1 MKKIIEIPDEVAD
14 KFTQQKYKMSI
25 EQNQVILKNDVDQ
38 LDAQNFSLHY
48 MLIPSILSLVIA
60 LLTFF
65 LSGHSQINFTGG
77 RYHSVAGISM
87 LCATLIGFATFIW
100 VYAKQ
105 NTSPQKR
112 FFSRIRELVT
122 ISLAYTLI
130 VFAIQALIWYI
141 LGMTFVGVT
150 LDRLTAS
157 FVAALFAAIVFYFLI
172 LFAASVQISHLII
185 LLFITF
191 IGGIFLSM
199 ATNGQNG
206 WWQYN
211 FSFLGTG
218 EAKNQWQFNF
228 TMIFSA
234 LMLLTITDYLFMDF
248 QKSDLYSFKVKIVQA
263 FYYVIALFI
272 AGVGIFPAQSWT
284 MALHNASAYGIVLCI
299 IILIVLSKYLLPQ
312 ISKEFLSISAIVFI
326 ALVTSA
332 ILFLKVHYLS
342 LTVFEIIAFA
352 ISFTW
357 LVMMINALQKMLHES
372 SVYQVE
378 VVEVKENIS

>member
-14 KFTQQKYKMSI
+14 KFEQQNYKMSV
-25 EQNQVILKNDVDQ
+25 EQNQIVLKSDVDQ
-38 LDAQNFSLHY
+38 IDAQNFSLHY
-48 MLIPSILSLVIA
+48 MLIPSLLSLIIS

-87 LCATLIGFATFIW
+87 LCATIIGFATFLW

-112 FFSRIRELVT
+112 MLSRIRELVT

-150 LDRLTAS
+150 LDRFTAS
-157 FVAALFAAIVFYFLI
+157 FVAALFSAIVFYFLI
-172 LFAASVQISHLII
+172 LFAASVKISHLII

-199 ATNGQNG
+199 AMNGQNV

-248 QKSDLYSFKVKIVQA
+248 QKSDLYNFKVKIVQA

-284 MALHNASAYGIVLCI
+284 MTFHNASAYGIVLCI

-312 ISKEFLSISAIVFI
+312 ISKEFLSMSAIVFV

-357 LVMMINALQKMLHES
+357 LVLMINALQKMLHES
-372 SVYQVE
+372 RVYQVE
-378 VVEVKENIS
+378 VVELKENI

>member
-14 KFTQQKYKMSI
+14 KFEQQNYKMSI
-25 EQNQVILKNDVDQ
+25 EQNQIVLKSDAGQ
-38 LDAQNFSLHY
+38 IDAQNFSLHY
-48 MLIPSILSLVIA
+48 MLIPSLLSLIIS

-87 LCATLIGFATFIW
+87 LCATIIGFATFLW

-112 FFSRIRELVT
+112 MLSRIRELVT

-150 LDRLTAS
+150 LDRFTAS
-157 FVAALFAAIVFYFLI
+157 FVAALFSAIVFYFLI
-172 LFAASVQISHLII
+172 LFAASVKISHLII

-199 ATNGQNG
+199 AMNGQNA

-248 QKSDLYSFKVKIVQA
+248 QKSDLYNFKVKIVQA

-284 MALHNASAYGIVLCI
+284 MTFHNASAYGIVLCI
-299 IILIVLSKYLLPQ
+299 IILIVLSKYLLPK
-312 ISKEFLSISAIVFI
+312 ISKEFLSMSAIVFV

-357 LVMMINALQKMLHES
+357 LVLMINALQKMLHES
-372 SVYQVE
+372 SIYQVK
-378 VVEVKENIS
+378 VVQLKEEI

>member
-1 MKKIIEIPDEVAD
+1 MKKIIEIPDDVAD
-14 KFTQQKYKMSI
+14 KFEQQNYKMSV
-25 EQNQVILKNDVDQ
+25 EQNQIVLKSDVDQ

-48 MLIPSILSLVIA
+48 MLIPSLLSLVIS

-87 LCATLIGFATFIW
+87 LCATIIGFATFLW

-112 FFSRIRELVT
+112 MLSRIRELVT

-150 LDRLTAS
+150 LDRFTAS
-157 FVAALFAAIVFYFLI
+157 FVAALFSAIVFYFLI
-172 LFAASVQISHLII
+172 LFAASVKISHLII

-248 QKSDLYSFKVKIVQA
+248 QKSDLYNFKVKIVQA

-284 MALHNASAYGIVLCI
+284 MTFHNASAYGIVLCI

-312 ISKEFLSISAIVFI
+312 ISKEFLSMSAIVFVS
-326 ALVTSA
+326 LVTSA

-357 LVMMINALQKMLHES
+357 LVLMINALQKMLHES
-372 SVYQVE
+372 SIYQVK
-378 VVEVKENIS
+378 VVQLKEEI

>member
-14 KFTQQKYKMSI
+14 KFEQQNYKMSI
-25 EQNQVILKNDVDQ
+25 EQNQIVLKSDAGQ
-38 LDAQNFSLHY
+38 IDAQNFSLHY
-48 MLIPSILSLVIA
+48 MLIPSLLSLIIS

-87 LCATLIGFATFIW
+87 LCATIIGFATFLW

-112 FFSRIRELVT
+112 MLSRIRELVT

-150 LDRLTAS
+150 LDRFTAS
-157 FVAALFAAIVFYFLI
+157 FVAALFSAIVFYFLI
-172 LFAASVQISHLII
+172 LFAASVKISHLII

-199 ATNGQNG
+199 AMNGQNA

-248 QKSDLYSFKVKIVQA
+248 QKSDLYNFKVKIVQA

-284 MALHNASAYGIVLCI
+284 MAFHNASAYGIVLCI
-299 IILIVLSKYLLPQ
+299 IILIVLSKYLLPK
-312 ISKEFLSISAIVFI
+312 ISKEFLSMSAIVFV

-357 LVMMINALQKMLHES
+357 LVLMINALQKMLHES
-372 SVYQVE
+372 SVYQVKI
-378 VVEVKENIS
+378 VQLKEEI

>member
-14 KFTQQKYKMSI
+14 KFEQQNYKMSI
-25 EQNQVILKNDVDQ
+25 EQNQIVLKSDTGQ
-38 LDAQNFSLHY
+38 IDAQNFSLHY
-48 MLIPSILSLVIA
+48 MLIPSLLSLVIS

-87 LCATLIGFATFIW
+87 LCATIIGFATFLW

-112 FFSRIRELVT
+112 MLSRIRELVT

-150 LDRLTAS
+150 LDRFTAS
-157 FVAALFAAIVFYFLI
+157 FVAALFSAIVFYFLI
-172 LFAASVQISHLII
+172 LFAASVKISHLII

-248 QKSDLYSFKVKIVQA
+248 QKSDLYNFKVKIVQA

-284 MALHNASAYGIVLCI
+284 MTFHNASAYGIVLCI

-312 ISKEFLSISAIVFI
+312 ISKEFLSMSAIVFV

-357 LVMMINALQKMLHES
+357 LVLMINALQKMLHES
-372 SVYQVE
+372 SIYQVK
-378 VVEVKENIS
+378 VVQLKEEI

>member
-1 MKKIIEIPDEVAD
+1 MKKIIEIPDDVAD
-14 KFTQQKYKMSI
+14 KFEQQNYKMSV
-25 EQNQVILKNDVDQ
+25 EQNQIVLKSDVDQ

-48 MLIPSILSLVIA
+48 MLIPSLLSLVIS

-87 LCATLIGFATFIW
+87 LCATIIGFATFLW

-112 FFSRIRELVT
+112 MLSRIRELVT
-122 ISLAYTLI
+122 ISLVYTLI

-150 LDRLTAS
+150 LDRFTAS
-157 FVAALFAAIVFYFLI
+157 FVAALFSAIVFYFLI
-172 LFAASVQISHLII
+172 LFAASVKISHLII

-248 QKSDLYSFKVKIVQA
+248 QKSDLYNFKVKIVQA

-284 MALHNASAYGIVLCI
+284 MTFHNASAYGIVLCI

-312 ISKEFLSISAIVFI
+312 ISKEFLSMSAIVFV

-357 LVMMINALQKMLHES
+357 LVLMINALQKMLHES
-372 SVYQVE
+372 SIYQVK
-378 VVEVKENIS
+378 VVQLKEEI

>member
-14 KFTQQKYKMSI
+14 KFEQQNYKMSV
-25 EQNQVILKNDVDQ
+25 EHNQIVLKSDVDQ

-48 MLIPSILSLVIA
+48 MLIPSLLSLLIS

-87 LCATLIGFATFIW
+87 LCATIIGFVTFLW

-112 FFSRIRELVT
+112 MLSRIRELVT

-150 LDRLTAS
+150 LDRFTAS
-157 FVAALFAAIVFYFLI
+157 FVAALFSAIVFYFLI
-172 LFAASVQISHLII
+172 LFAASVKISHLII

-199 ATNGQNG
+199 ATNGQNV

-248 QKSDLYSFKVKIVQA
+248 QKSDLYNFKVKIVQA
-263 FYYVIALFI
+263 FYYIIALFI

-284 MALHNASAYGIVLCI
+284 MTFHNASAYGIVLCI

-312 ISKEFLSISAIVFI
+312 ISREFLSMSAIVFI

-357 LVMMINALQKMLHES
+357 LVLMINALQKMLHES
-372 SVYQVE
+372 SIYQVE
-378 VVEVKENIS
+378 VVELKENI

>member
-1 MKKIIEIPDEVAD
+1 MKKIIEIPDDVAD
-14 KFTQQKYKMSI
+14 KFEQQNYKMSV
-25 EQNQVILKNDVDQ
+25 EQNQIVLKSDVDQ

-48 MLIPSILSLVIA
+48 MLIPSLLSLVIS

-87 LCATLIGFATFIW
+87 LCATIIGFATFLW

-112 FFSRIRELVT
+112 MLSRIRELVT

-150 LDRLTAS
+150 LDRFTAS
-157 FVAALFAAIVFYFLI
+157 FVAALFSAIVFYFLI
-172 LFAASVQISHLII
+172 LFAASVKISHLII

-248 QKSDLYSFKVKIVQA
+248 QKSDLYNFKVKIVQT
-263 FYYVIALFI
+263 FYYIIALFI

-284 MALHNASAYGIVLCI
+284 MTFHNASAYGIVLCI

-312 ISKEFLSISAIVFI
+312 ISKEFLSMSAIVFV

-357 LVMMINALQKMLHES
+357 LVLMINALQKMLHES
-372 SVYQVE
+372 SVYQVK
-378 VVEVKENIS
+378 VVQLKEEI

>member
-14 KFTQQKYKMSI
+14 KFEQQNYKMSI
-25 EQNQVILKNDVDQ
+25 EQNQIVLKSDAGQ
-38 LDAQNFSLHY
+38 IDAQNFSLHY
-48 MLIPSILSLVIA
+48 MLIPSLLSLIIS

-87 LCATLIGFATFIW
+87 LCATIIGFATFLW

-112 FFSRIRELVT
+112 MLSRIRELVT

-150 LDRLTAS
+150 LDRFTAS
-157 FVAALFAAIVFYFLI
+157 FVAALFSAIVFYFLI
-172 LFAASVQISHLII
+172 LFAASVKISHLII

-199 ATNGQNG
+199 AMNGQNA

-248 QKSDLYSFKVKIVQA
+248 QKSDLYNFKVKIVQA

-284 MALHNASAYGIVLCI
+284 MTFHNASAYGIVLCI
-299 IILIVLSKYLLPQ
+299 IILIVLSKYLLPK
-312 ISKEFLSISAIVFI
+312 ISKEFLSMSAIVFV

-357 LVMMINALQKMLHES
+357 LVLMINALQKMLHES
-372 SVYQVE
+372 SVYQVKIVQLTE
-378 VVEVKENIS
+378 EI

>member
-14 KFTQQKYKMSI
+14 KFEQQNYKMSV
-25 EQNQVILKNDVDQ
+25 EHNQIVLKSDVDQ

-48 MLIPSILSLVIA
+48 MLIPSLLSLLIS

-87 LCATLIGFATFIW
+87 LCATIIGFVTFLW

-112 FFSRIRELVT
+112 MLSRIRELVT

-150 LDRLTAS
+150 LDRFTAS
-157 FVAALFAAIVFYFLI
+157 FVAALFSAIVFYFLI
-172 LFAASVQISHLII
+172 LFAASVKISHLII

-199 ATNGQNG
+199 ATNGKNA

-248 QKSDLYSFKVKIVQA
+248 QKSDLYNFKVKIVQA
-263 FYYVIALFI
+263 FYYIIALFI

-284 MALHNASAYGIVLCI
+284 MTFHNASAYGIVLCI

-312 ISKEFLSISAIVFI
+312 ISREFLSMSAIVFI

-357 LVMMINALQKMLHES
+357 LVLMINALQKMLHES

-378 VVEVKENIS
+378 VVELKENI